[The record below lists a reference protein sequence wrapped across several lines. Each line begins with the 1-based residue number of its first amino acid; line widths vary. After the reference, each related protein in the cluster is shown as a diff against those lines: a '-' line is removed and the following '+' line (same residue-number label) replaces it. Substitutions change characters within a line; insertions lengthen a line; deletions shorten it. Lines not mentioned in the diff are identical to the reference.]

1 MPDNIATNP
10 YKLELDFIK
19 KSVESSKVVMFS
31 ATYCRWC
38 KVAAGYFKQF
48 DINVNKIEIDKKIVH
63 DNKVF
68 TEEQGRNM
76 FGILAQATD
85 QQATVPKVFICG
97 KYLGGC
103 DAVQE
108 TFENGNLE
116 RILEQC
122 KKDGRFPWNPKT

>member
-1 MPDNIATNP
+1 MGKK
-10 YKLELDFIK
+10 YEKELDFIK
-19 KSVESSKVVMFS
+19 STVNSAKVVMFS

-48 DINVNKIEIDKKIVH
+48 DQVVRKVEIDKPIVH
-63 DNKVF
+63 NGYTFDNN
-68 TEEQGRNM
+68 QSRNM

-122 KKDGRFPWNPKT
+122 KKRWQVSVESKNVRL

>member
-1 MPDNIATNP
+1 MGLISRVSSRTYRNFTGKMSENSENNNKPDRVTMPKNIETNP

-19 KSVESSKVVMFS
+19 SSVESSKVVMFS

-48 DINVNKIEIDKKIVH
+48 DINVNKIEIDRKIVH

-76 FGILAQATD
+76 FGILA
-85 QQATVPKVFICG
+85 
-97 KYLGGC
+97 
-103 DAVQE
+103 
-108 TFENGNLE
+108 
-116 RILEQC
+116 
-122 KKDGRFPWNPKT
+122 